1 MNNIIETDMC
11 PTGYDY
17 EQYQLS
23 ELVNENMKLKKQLEI
38 ATKAL
43 REIRKRIEDFNDAPM
58 NKIGFIAYGTL
69 HECLKESKKV
79 LKEMEGQNG

>member
-1 MNNIIETDMC
+1 MNNIIEMEDRPIDMC

-23 ELVNENMKLKKQLEI
+23 ELVNESMKLKKQLEI

-43 REIRKRIEDFNDAPM
+43 
-58 NKIGFIAYGTL
+58 
-69 HECLKESKKV
+69 KKYMTFCRHPAEEA
-79 LKEMEGQNG
+79 LKEMEGVK